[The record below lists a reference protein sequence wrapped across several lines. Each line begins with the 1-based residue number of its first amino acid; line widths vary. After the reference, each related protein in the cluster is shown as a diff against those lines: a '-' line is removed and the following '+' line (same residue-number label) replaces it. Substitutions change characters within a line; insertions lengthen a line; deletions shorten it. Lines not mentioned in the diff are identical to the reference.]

1 MKQSQATSGTGIPS
15 SLAST
20 SDRASSDSDMSE
32 SSTETSQSKE
42 VFNAI
47 GNDISDVF
55 LGKKE
60 MVAARK
66 RGRYPKYGIANM
78 NV

>member
-1 MKQSQATSGTGIPS
+1 
-15 SLAST
+15 
-20 SDRASSDSDMSE
+20 MSE
-32 SSTETSQSKE
+32 SSIETTQSKE

-47 GNDISDVF
+47 GDNTSDVF
-55 LGKKE
+55 LEKKE

-66 RGRYPKYGIANM
+66 RGRYPKYGIANI